1 MPAIITSNIIFIFDD
16 KRRYIIDL
24 SELVNVFPHIE
35 KDKNAKIYLIEIRN
49 ERGKLVKRFKPFK
62 GLELK
67 TAECWNGQKWI
78 PCLDLPEDVASCFNI
93 GKGYRVTIALIAY
106 DGRPFLPLEIKC
118 VGYDSERVAEYF
130 SKIEADLISLS
141 LEQRILNEAV
151 SHLWDAYSR
160 LEENDVEGART
171 SVRNS
176 LEVLRKELV
185 PKIKV
190 IEESEDFPQ
199 RIDRLIREL
208 AGFVHY
214 GGPHPGPAPRTTTEM
229 IISVTIELIRYFAKA
244 IENKVMS
251 FEESG

>member
-1 MPAIITSNIIFIFDD
+1 MPAIMVSSVKFENN
-16 KRRYIIDL
+16 RYSIDL
-24 SELVNVFPHIE
+24 SELADVFPHISGG
-35 KDKNAKIYLIEIRN
+35 KDAKLYLIEIRN
-49 ERGKLVKRFKPFK
+49 ERNKLVKRFKPFK
-62 GLELK
+62 ELELK
-67 TAECWNGQKWI
+67 TATYWYAPTQKWM
-78 PCLDLPEDVASCFNI
+78 PCLDLPEDVISRFNI
-93 GKGYRVTIALIAY
+93 GKSYRVATILIAY
-106 DGRPFLPLEIKC
+106 EGRPFLPLEIKC